1 MRWLTP
7 FVLFAACST
16 PEPFAIEEGSVAA
29 QEPADALGP
38 HDVGHRLL
46 TMVDPDDDAREL
58 PVHVWYPATLAS
70 DDALAAYPL
79 AGPITLPSTVAYDA
93 PEATS
98 DAFPLLVFSHG
109 YDGIATQS
117 VELVEWLASHGFV
130 VASPEHVGNSQFEPA
145 TDFDDAAA
153 LRVADVSHL
162 IDLMIAKNET
172 ADDPLQGTLDPDR
185 IGVLGHSF
193 GGMTSVGMAIG
204 WAGNPADERVDAIF
218 PISAVIR
225 GDLQQDDRPSGNAG
239 FTDATMATAS
249 IPVFLLGGTEDLS
262 VPIENNA
269 IAYKAMTGAPALY
282 KADIEGANHTH
293 FANIC
298 SIANRLMELGFDED
312 AWPTLGAEAL
322 IDPYR
327 STCSETAY
335 PIDQAVFYSQVL
347 ATAFFRTHLN
357 GEASYAPWM
366 TAGYAEQ
373 HPSLTID
380 QRLADD

>member
-1 MRWLTP
+1 M
-7 FVLFAACST
+7 C
-16 PEPFAIEEGSVAA
+16 
-29 QEPADALGP
+29 
-38 HDVGHRLL
+38 
-46 TMVDPDDDAREL
+46 
-58 PVHVWYPATLAS
+58 
-70 DDALAAYPL
+70 
-79 AGPITLPSTVAYDA
+79 
-93 PEATS
+93 
-98 DAFPLLVFSHG
+98 FS
-109 YDGIATQS
+109 
-117 VELVEWLASHGFV
+117 
-130 VASPEHVGNSQFEPA
+130 
-145 TDFDDAAA
+145 
-153 LRVADVSHL
+153 
-162 IDLMIAKNET
+162 
-172 ADDPLQGTLDPDR
+172 
-185 IGVLGHSF
+185 
-193 GGMTSVGMAIG
+193 
-204 WAGNPADERVDAIF
+204 
-218 PISAVIR
+218 R